1 MGVKILGEC
10 NACFRQRSLV
20 PWVSRSAAQP
30 QSKAS
35 IRSLAGLELLFC
47 RRVFRRLTWIAGP
60 CAGSRSWG
68 AENLRPR
75 ETANSDAPVFQ
86 ATDLD
91 CRVLFFGVPIIRV
104 AYRAVPLMLKYL
116 LEIVE

>member
-47 RRVFRRLTWIAGP
+47 RRVFRRLTWIVGP

-68 AENLRPR
+68 AENLRPER
-75 ETANSDAPVFQ
+75 RRTQTHPFFRPLILIAGFFALAFQ
-86 ATDLD
+86 
-91 CRVLFFGVPIIRV
+91 
-104 AYRAVPLMLKYL
+104 
-116 LEIVE
+116 